1 MTLAPKQ
8 SYQSS
13 RTENLR
19 NSEDSY
25 GFKKSVEAVK
35 AAVPV
40 IDVADLLCGPGG
52 LRNQGMHWFGR
63 CPLPDHEDKT
73 PSFVVYPNNNSWWC
87 FGCSRGSDV
96 LDLYQ
101 LTHGYTQKW
110 EALVALAM
118 DRGVELPRGSKR
130 WHQWQSRKVEIRNAA
145 EEARKEVRRR
155 RLFKCLVLT
164 GPEFEIEDDEERCVA
179 IEQAW
184 RVWQSEMRKI
194 GQ

>member
-8 SYQSS
+8 SYQSN
-13 RTENLR
+13 RTENPR
-19 NSEDSY
+19 NPEDGYS
-25 GFKKSVEAVK
+25 FKKSIEAVK
-35 AAVPV
+35 VAVTV

-101 LTHGYTQKW
+101 LAHGYTQKW
-110 EALVALAM
+110 EALIALAM
-118 DRGVELPRGSKR
+118 ERGVELPRRSKR
-130 WHQWQSRKVEIRNAA
+130 WRQWQSRKVEIRDAA
-145 EEARKEVRRR
+145 EVARKEVRRR

-164 GPEFEIEDDEERCVA
+164 GPEFEIEDDEERRIA
-179 IEQAW
+179 IERAW
-184 RVWQSEMRKI
+184 RVWESEMRKI